1 MTNEEFVASLAN
13 LREDQKKALNA
24 YVEVMDEII
33 KSKEPIAVAMFWV
46 GQADLLND
54 VPVTW
59 VSNLSKKSLLHYM
72 EHGIKRIK
80 KSLEQSDD

>member
-1 MTNEEFVASLAN
+1 MTREEFEASLDN
-13 LREDQKKALNA
+13 LREDQHKALSA
-24 YVEVMDEII
+24 YSEVVEEII

-80 KSLEQSDD
+80 KSLEESPE